1 MDVGVY
7 TFGANI
13 PLPSFG
19 SDLASCFDLS
29 YNNPEGRPILGFD
42 SDNHPIKIQVD
53 RDPGTIAENSF
64 WFPAGGTRLL
74 VPTSMIFDLPE
85 GHDMRVHPRSG
96 VSYKQGLTMINCE
109 GVVDEDYTNELFIPM
124 INLSN
129 RITFINHG
137 MRLAQAEICA
147 ARPYKSGWKGEVTGY
162 PWSRISRPNFFRLTL
177 SPDSKANRTGGFG
190 STGV

>member
-53 RDPGTIAENSF
+53 REPGTIAENSF

-74 VPTSMIFDLPE
+74 VPTNMIFDLPE
-85 GHDMRVHPRSG
+85 GYDMRVHPRSG

-129 RITFINHG
+129 RTAFINNG
-137 MRLAQAEICA
+137 MRLAQAEI
-147 ARPYKSGWKGEVTGY
+147 RPSRVLAVKDTYTGL
-162 PWSRISRPNFFRLTL
+162 PWSNPQMKPNFVRLDY
-177 SPDSKANRTGGFG
+177 SPESKANRIGGFG
-190 STGV
+190 STGT